1 MTHHYLS
8 HSKFYIL
15 LNKVLNALVRK
26 NFGKHYSVRI
36 NSLCFVSNRTNANTP
51 STCTEIVLIKSKK
64 QIDFNEL
71 MLIQKFLTFNIN
83 SAQLCIDSNWFI
95 EVDYIKLVI
104 I

>member
-1 MTHHYLS
+1 MS
-8 HSKFYIL
+8 SIL
-15 LNKVLNALVRK
+15 TPNKVYIITNKILNILVRK

-36 NSLCFVSNRTNANTP
+36 NSLCFVSNRTNANNP

-71 MLIQKFLTFNIN
+71 LLIQKFLTFNIN